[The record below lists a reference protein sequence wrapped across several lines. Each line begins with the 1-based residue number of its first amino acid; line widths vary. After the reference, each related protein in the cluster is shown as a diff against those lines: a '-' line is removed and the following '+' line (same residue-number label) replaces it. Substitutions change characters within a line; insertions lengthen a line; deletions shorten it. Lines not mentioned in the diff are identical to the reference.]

1 MTRLDT
7 KFQNNSSLITSTH
20 HSDIE
25 LAHRLIVLVPDSDL
39 DYPAATRRV
48 WELANNLNAHI
59 QFIGLCKNEI
69 QESSLRRQLII
80 MTAVVQDGDVSAEAK
95 VEFGTNWVDVVK
107 SNWQVGDV
115 IVCFAEQRAGLL
127 YRPLSQILRSNLH
140 IPVYILS
147 GLYPKNL
154 SRFNKFSIIAVWVGF
169 IGIIA
174 GSFLLQIRI
183 IALPRDWAQ
192 TSLLILA
199 VMAELWLIWVWNNL
213 FS

>member
-1 MTRLDT
+1 MKL
-7 KFQNNSSLITSTH
+7 QNNSSLIASAH

-80 MTAVVQDGDVSAEAK
+80 MTALVQDGDVSAEAK
-95 VEFGTNWVDVVK
+95 VEFGNNWVDVVK
-107 SNWQVGDV
+107 SNWQAGDV
-115 IVCFAEQRAGLL
+115 IVCFAEQRAGLF
-127 YRPLSQILRSNLH
+127 YRPLSQILQSNLK
-140 IPVYILS
+140 IPLYILS
-147 GLYPKNL
+147 GLYQQSL
-154 SRFNKFSIIAVWVGF
+154 SRSNVLTYISMWIGLISILAI
-169 IGIIA
+169 
-174 GSFLLQIRI
+174 SFLLQIQI
-183 IALPRDWAQ
+183 IALPQDWAQ
-192 TSLLILA
+192 TTLLILS